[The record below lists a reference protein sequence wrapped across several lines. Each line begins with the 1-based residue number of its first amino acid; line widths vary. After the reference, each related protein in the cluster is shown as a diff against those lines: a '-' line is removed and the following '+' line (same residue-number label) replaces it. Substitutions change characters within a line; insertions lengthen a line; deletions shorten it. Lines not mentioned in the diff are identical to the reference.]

1 MKQLKEIFDNPFPYK
16 KINVTGSIH
25 HNYAF
30 SSGKHNYSVQL
41 SHNNEE
47 AEVGFRNRTSGTYDG
62 YKENG
67 SEKSHAARIYSTVKK
82 IMKDHAV
89 AHPEIKAY
97 KFNGYTE
104 RQDNLYKNI
113 VKKKYP
119 KAQIGRTD
127 IVVPV
132 NEIMDS
138 NYPYSKNSESYK
150 GVNHDMHWYRFNSPH
165 SRFEVE
171 IAEPHDKT
179 KNLNVSFSS
188 NKGGVGVSGHEGKA
202 AHRVFSTVHHIIK
215 KHLEDSGVSGVEF
228 TSDKD
233 NDNISRSKLYSALAN
248 KYAHK
253 HEKKSVSNVGSGF
266 DEFKIKKNDLK

>member
-30 SSGKHNYSVQL
+30 SSGKHDYSVQL
-41 SHNNEE
+41 SHNGEK
-47 AEVGFRNRTSGTYDG
+47 AEVGFRNRTSGTYGG
-62 YKENG
+62 YEENG

-97 KFNGYTE
+97 EFNGYTDK
-104 RQDNLYKNI
+104 QHKMYGNI
-113 VKKKYP
+113 LKKKYP
-119 KAQIGRTD
+119 NASVKGSD
-127 IVVPV
+127 YVVPV
-132 NEIMDS
+132 NEIMD
-138 NYPYSKNSESYK
+138 NHYPYSKDSISYK
-150 GVNHDMHWYRFNSPH
+150 GVNHDINWYRFNSPH
-165 SRFEVE
+165 SKFKVE

-228 TSDKD
+228 TANKDDDKV
-233 NDNISRSKLYSALAN
+233 SRSKLYSALAN

-253 HEKKSVSNVGSGF
+253 HEKRSVNVGSGF

>member
-30 SSGKHNYSVQL
+30 SSGKHDYSVQL
-41 SHNNEE
+41 SHNGEK
-47 AEVGFRNRTSGTYDG
+47 AEVGFRNRTSGTYGG
-62 YKENG
+62 YEENG

-97 KFNGYTE
+97 EFNGYTDK
-104 RQDNLYKNI
+104 QHKMYGNI
-113 VKKKYP
+113 LKKKYP
-119 KAQIGRTD
+119 NASVKGSD
-127 IVVPV
+127 YVVPV

-138 NYPYSKNSESYK
+138 HYPYSKDSISYK
-150 GVNHDMHWYRFNSPH
+150 GVNHDINWYRFNSPH
-165 SRFEVE
+165 SKFKVE

-188 NKGGVGVSGHEGKA
+188 NKGGVDVSGHEGKA

-228 TSDKD
+228 TANKDDDKV
-233 NDNISRSKLYSALAN
+233 SRSKLYSALAN

-253 HEKKSVSNVGSGF
+253 HEKRSVNVGSGF